1 MASVVPGG
9 TTVKLDRLN
18 IRRVA
23 ALTSLSLVG
32 GFRERVNI
40 SEVDFQWVPRRRRS
54 IDVEVRALALLRMM
68 RIYCPLGGDT
78 PGMFVATHPRVIRG
92 PNFRRFIG
100 RVGLLI

>member
-32 GFRERVNI
+32 GFARESTFRRLI
-40 SEVDFQWVPRRRRS
+40 LSGCPRRRRS